1 MVTMEILLERSAEN
15 STEPICRKGTREY
28 GDIAETTFQWFIYKN
43 EIFMA
48 DALNDTYQG
57 Y

>member
-1 MVTMEILLERSAEN
+1 MEILLERSAEN